1 MADATTIDRVKVLL
15 GSADSAVVLEVVS
28 LVEDQLKLRL
38 GGANEIPEGLRYIV
52 VNVAVARYNQLGDE
66 GKSSMTVEGESA
78 DWLGDLFA
86 PYAADIQ
93 AYLDG
98 KNSTTGGVKIRFL

>member
-1 MADATTIDRVKVLL
+1 M
-15 GSADSAVVLEVVS
+15 
-28 LVEDQLKLRL
+28 
-38 GGANEIPEGLRYIV
+38 